1 MELGERYRLEG
12 GVETVIFHSE
22 QTGFTVLELSAD
34 GELVTVVG
42 EFAGIAV
49 GETLIVEGVYATHPK
64 YGLQLKADK
73 YERLLP
79 ATAAAIAS
87 YLSSGA
93 IKGIGPKTA
102 GRLVA
107 RFGDC
112 LLYTS
117 CPPRA

>member
-12 GVETVIFHSE
+12 GVETVIFHSG

-64 YGLQLKADK
+64 YGWSRGLGT
-73 YERLLP
+73 RRSP
-79 ATAAAIAS
+79 
-87 YLSSGA
+87 
-93 IKGIGPKTA
+93 
-102 GRLVA
+102 
-107 RFGDC
+107 
-112 LLYTS
+112 
-117 CPPRA
+117 